1 MKTTISL
8 IALSAT
14 ALVLQSC
21 VGGFSTRPVGM
32 IYADVADPVAATS
45 STGARSGQATSTSY
59 LGLVATGDSSIEA
72 AKRNG
77 GISSVSS
84 VDVKRSNILGIIT
97 KYTTTVKGN

>member
-8 IALSAT
+8 IAISAMS
-14 ALVLQSC
+14 LLLQSC
-21 VGGFSTRPVGM
+21 LGGICSRPAGM
-32 IYADVADPVAATS
+32 IYADVADPIAATS
-45 STGARSGQATSTSY
+45 STGARTGQATSTSY

-72 AKRNG
+72 AKRSG

-97 KYTTTVKGN
+97 KYTTIVKGN

>member
-8 IALSAT
+8 IAISAMS
-14 ALVLQSC
+14 LLLQSC
-21 VGGFSTRPVGM
+21 LGGILTRPAGVV
-32 IYADVADPVAATS
+32 YADVSDPVAATS
-45 STGARSGQATSTSY
+45 AKGSRTGQASSTSY

-97 KYTTTVKGN
+97 KYTTIVKGN